1 MFDLLSPLDACT
13 VLLSTA
19 LPVVTQST
27 FCCFARSITTN
38 FCCPACSEPSSA
50 ALLAAL
56 RQTFAALPAAP
67 LPTSTAQP
75 AANQYLAA
83 FL

>member
-1 MFDLLSPLDACT
+1 
-13 VLLSTA
+13 
-19 LPVVTQST
+19 
-27 FCCFARSITTN
+27 
-38 FCCPACSEPSSA
+38 
-50 ALLAAL
+50 LLAAL

-75 AANQYLAA
+75 TANQYLAA